1 MYISLRFW
9 ASSIGTPLFRRD
21 IRVDKSDTEIQR
33 ELREGGK
40 LPRHIAIIMDGNTRW
55 ARGRG
60 LRPIEG
66 HRAGVDTVRDIVEA
80 AGQLGIEV
88 LTLYTFSTENWKRP
102 RREVLGLMNLLR
114 ETVVKET
121 PELARNNVRLRT
133 IGRTDAIPGSSR
145 RALLEAIEETSSN
158 TGLILNLALN
168 YGGRA
173 EIIDAVRGIAS
184 EIEAGRLRT
193 RDVDEKL
200 LSRHLYTSGLPDPD
214 LLIRTSGEL
223 RVSNFLLWQIA
234 YSEMWVTDMLW
245 PDFRREHLYDAIR
258 SYQSRERRFGAK
270 SRT

>member
-1 MYISLRFW
+1 M
-9 ASSIGTPLFRRD
+9 
-21 IRVDKSDTEIQR
+21 DKPDTEIQR
-33 ELREGGK
+33 ELRECGG

-55 ARGRG
+55 ARRRG

-66 HRAGVDTVRDIVEA
+66 HRAGVETVRDIVEA

-121 PELARNNVRLRT
+121 PELNRNNVRLRA
-133 IGRTDAIPGSSR
+133 IGRIDAIPGPSR
-145 RALLEAIEETSSN
+145 RALLEAIKETSSN
-158 TGLILNLALN
+158 AGLILNLALN

-184 EIEAGRLRT
+184 EIEAGSLRA
-193 RDVDEKL
+193 RDVDEAL
-200 LSRHLYTSGLPDPD
+200 LSRHLYTATLPDPD

-234 YSEMWVTDMLW
+234 YSELWVTDVLW

-258 SYQSRERRFGAK
+258 GYQSRERRFGAE
-270 SRT
+270 SRTESRGWRLET